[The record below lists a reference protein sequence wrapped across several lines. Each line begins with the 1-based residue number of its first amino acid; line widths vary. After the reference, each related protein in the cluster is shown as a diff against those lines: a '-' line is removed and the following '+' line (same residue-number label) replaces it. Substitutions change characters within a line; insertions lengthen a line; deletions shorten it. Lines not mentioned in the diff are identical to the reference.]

1 MGTVESM
8 TSQTLVNLSGRP
20 IPPEAKIAISGEP
33 SLGGY
38 LVIES
43 FNGSAG
49 NAAWRSAADFE
60 LQRGPASQ
68 LTATGAA
75 RPAWS
80 PPLKPK
86 APYS

>member
-1 MGTVESM
+1 MVTVESM
-8 TSQTLVNLSGRP
+8 TSQTIVNLSGRP

-33 SLGGY
+33 SLGGF

-49 NAAWRSAADFE
+49 NATWRSARDFD
-60 LQRGPASQ
+60 LQREAGQS
-68 LTATGAA
+68 TATGAA